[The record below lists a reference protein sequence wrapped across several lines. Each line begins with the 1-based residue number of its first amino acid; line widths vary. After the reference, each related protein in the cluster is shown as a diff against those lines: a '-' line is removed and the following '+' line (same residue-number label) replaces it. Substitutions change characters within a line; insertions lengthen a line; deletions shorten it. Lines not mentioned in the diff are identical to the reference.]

1 MDVQLCKYV
10 CDNGFAHGAR
20 EIGAKMITN
29 MEQENFVKPMI
40 YDLNNKIKEQK
51 DFIVQLQLLNM
62 DSKRDVA
69 ILNSLANYTYT
80 HQLLKCK
87 AFCFKSIVLQLILV
101 LLHFGA
107 RGFTAA
113 SRAITTAR

>member
-1 MDVQLCKYV
+1 MDL
-10 CDNGFAHGAR
+10 
-20 EIGAKMITN
+20 
-29 MEQENFVKPMI
+29 MEH
-40 YDLNNKIKEQK
+40 
-51 DFIVQLQLLNM
+51 LLE
-62 DSKRDVA
+62 KDVA

>member
-1 MDVQLCKYV
+1 MDL
-10 CDNGFAHGAR
+10 
-20 EIGAKMITN
+20 
-29 MEQENFVKPMI
+29 MEH
-40 YDLNNKIKEQK
+40 
-51 DFIVQLQLLNM
+51 LLE
-62 DSKRDVA
+62 KDVA

-107 RGFTAA
+107 RVEQE
-113 SRAITTAR
+113 